1 MISDQATDR
10 GPAIRR
16 VPLIAL
22 AAVSLFAG
30 LWGGLLLLG
39 LGLPS
44 RGGDLAAMH
53 GPLVVFGFLGTLV
66 SLERAVALGR
76 GWVYTAPLASAAG
89 SLIALADPSGSL
101 GPALLT
107 FAGVVLAGAY
117 VQVDRIQRSTHNAVM
132 ALGAVAWVAATVAWL
147 TGLGIGEISYLMA
160 GFLVLTIVGERLELS
175 RAMNLTR
182 AIRLQLLVAIGV
194 FAAGLAISL
203 ESTQVGV
210 AVAGAGLLGQAAWLA
225 RFDVARRTVKMEGGR
240 KKGGQQ
246 ENAQRKGN
254 ASVGLT
260 RFMAVAL
267 LAGYAWMAVAG
278 AIWLLGGGATWG
290 FGYDA
295 QLHAIYLGFVISM
308 VFAHAPVIFPAVL
321 RIPVPFRPRYYA
333 HLALLHVSLVIRI
346 VGGDLLRNESLWQLG
361 GILNEL
367 AILLF
372 LASTAAA
379 AIASQ
384 RGNHRGP
391 GR

>member
-1 MISDQATDR
+1 MISDQVTDG

-16 VPLIAL
+16 IPLIAL

-39 LGLPS
+39 LDLPS

-53 GPLVVFGFLGTLV
+53 GPLMVFGFLGTLV

-76 GWVYTAPLASAAG
+76 GWVYAAPLASVAG

-107 FAGVVLAGAY
+107 FAGIVLAGAY

-147 TGLGIGEISYLMA
+147 TGSGIGEISYLMA

-182 AIRLQLLVAIGV
+182 AIRMQLLVAIGV

-203 ESTQVGV
+203 ESTQIGV

-225 RFDVARRTVKMEGGR
+225 RFDVARRTVKM
-240 KKGGQQ
+240 KGGQKKG
-246 ENAQRKGN
+246 AQKMGN
-254 ASVGLT
+254 PGAGLT

-278 AIWLLGGGATWG
+278 AIWLLGSGATWG

-295 QLHAIYLGFVISM
+295 RLHAIYLGFVISM

-333 HLALLHVSLVIRI
+333 HLALLHLSLVIRI
-346 VGGDLLRNESLWQLG
+346 VGGDLLENESLWQLG

-372 LASTAAA
+372 LASTAVA
-379 AIASQ
+379 AIGSQ
-384 RGNHRGP
+384 RLKNRGP